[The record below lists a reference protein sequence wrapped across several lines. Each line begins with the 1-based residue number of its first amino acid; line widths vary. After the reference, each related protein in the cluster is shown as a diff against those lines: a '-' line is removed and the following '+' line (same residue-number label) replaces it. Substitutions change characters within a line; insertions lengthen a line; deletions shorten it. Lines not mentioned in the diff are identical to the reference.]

1 MEVSIKSIDS
11 LGRIVIP
18 SNVRKNLNIYDDTLL
33 GIDVID
39 DKIVLSKI
47 DLVEKKNNELLIRI
61 LKELLNTDVIV
72 TNMNKI
78 LASTKKELLNE
89 DLSKEFVLTL
99 QNRKKTLA
107 NGLQIALKK
116 DFKENYL
123 IYPILKNSVL
133 YGSIVMFLK
142 DNNFFSKNEVV
153 LDLIVKLYLENYS

>member
-18 SNVRKNLNIYDDTLL
+18 SNVRKNLNIYEDTLL

-47 DLVEKKNNELLIRI
+47 DLVEKKNNGLLIRV

-89 DLSKEFVLTL
+89 DLSKEFILTL

-123 IYPILKNSVL
+123 IYPILKSSVL

-142 DNNFFSKNEVV
+142 DNNFFSKNEVI